1 MTKTTQFNEEAKA
14 WLQDNTALQQKI
26 LAAVNGTD
34 FEVLSGAA
42 VAVMHSFV
50 QVVIRCTVNEA
61 KQTYYLMLDEHV
73 FNADLDELCIDTSDI
88 ADMLK
93 INIYV
98 EHQRQQDNALKD
110 ALQTAMQSSLNAKTD
125 GPATLQ
131 DIISEI
137 VASAF
142 LSGYKHGRRTVVQ
155 ELMYA
160 KSRGKLNMQDLA
172 IADDGQLS
180 IDGTLMP
187 G

>member
-1 MTKTTQFNEEAKA
+1 MMKTDVKA
-14 WLQDNTALQQKI
+14 WLQENTALQQKI
-26 LAAVNGTD
+26 LSAVNGAD
-34 FEVLSGAA
+34 FEVFGV
-42 VAVMHSFV
+42 VAVMHSFA
-50 QVVIRCTVNEA
+50 QVAIRCTVNEA

-73 FNADLDELCIDTSDI
+73 FNAELDELCIDASGI

-93 INIYV
+93 IDIYV
-98 EHQRQQDNALKD
+98 EHQRQQDNALKA
-110 ALQTAMQSSLNAKTD
+110 ALQTAMQAALNAKTD

-131 DIISEI
+131 DIVSEV

-142 LSGYKHGRRTVVQ
+142 LSGYKHGKRSVVE

-160 KSRGKLNMQDLA
+160 KSRGKFDMHDIA

-180 IDGTLMP
+180 LDGTLMP